1 MHVDDALL
9 EKVMAT
15 TGITSKTKAIDYA
28 LRELNRRA
36 ELTRLA
42 SEGLG
47 LSAEALREVYDPASD
62 LDVNRRRQPE
72 TNVTYGR
79 KSSSRR

>member
-1 MHVDDALL
+1 MKMTMHIDDALL
-9 EKVMAT
+9 EKVMTA

-28 LRELNRRA
+28 LREMSSRA

-47 LSAEALREVYDPASD
+47 LSAEALREAYVY
-62 LDVNRRRQPE
+62 
-72 TNVTYGR
+72 TT
-79 KSSSRR
+79 